1 MYKPH
6 TIEQF
11 KIHQYMKANFEMD
24 SFILSPLSR
33 TSMMLED
40 ATGEKIAF
48 EYQDG
53 EIRQIPVPEP
63 INPEQ
68 VRNYVRSFKSAPHQ
82 PVFRTFEDAT
92 RWWLNTPN
100 PLSYQQ
106 LFGMP
111 DDMYRHFL
119 TRRLLDDEE
128 VMELVS
134 RKVVSELEYNDIR
147 LWYWNGN
154 SNGCWLGPY
163 GVDGTG
169 NSYQLIF
176 NYRRPTEQRFLF
188 YVKDEYYCF
197 MNGLPYPYEDEMNEA

>member
-11 KIHQYMKANFEMD
+11 KLLQYMNKHFQMEH
-24 SFILSPLSR
+24 FILSPLSHS
-33 TSMMLED
+33 SMMLED
-40 ATGEKIAF
+40 MQGGKLAF
-48 EYQDG
+48 SYQDG
-53 EIRQIPVPEP
+53 AVRQIPIPEP
-63 INPEQ
+63 ISQEE
-68 VRNYVRSFKSAPHQ
+68 VRSYVRAFKAAPHQ

-106 LFGMP
+106 LFGLS
-111 DDMYRHFL
+111 DEMYRHFL
-119 TRRLLDDEE
+119 TRRLLEDVE

-134 RKVVSELEYNDIR
+134 RKLVTELEYNDIR
-147 LWYWNGN
+147 LWYWNGHV
-154 SNGCWLGPY
+154 GTCWLGPY

-169 NSYQLIF
+169 NSYELIF
-176 NYRRPTEQRFLF
+176 NYLRPAEHRFLF

-197 MNGLPYPYEDEMNEA
+197 MNGLPYPYED